1 MVRRRSSRLWKSIGN
16 TVVILVTGAA
26 GFIGMHLAR
35 RLLEDGHCVVGVD
48 NLGGYYDV
56 ELKQDRIAVLSSY
69 SGFRFIRLDLT
80 DADAVQALFKSGS
93 FSNVVHLAAQTGVRY
108 SLQNPHAYIM
118 SNVVGFANVIENCR
132 RCHVLH
138 LVYASSSSIYGA
150 NRQMPFSEHHSADHP
165 VSLYAATKKSDEL
178 LAHTYSHLY
187 ELPTTGLRFFTVY
200 GPWGRPDMAP
210 MLFADAILRGRPIE
224 VFNDGK
230 MLRDFTY
237 VDDVVESMTRVIGQP
252 ATPNPNFDASHP
264 DPATSHAPYRIYN
277 IGNQQPVELMQF
289 IETLENALEMKAEK
303 ILRPMQ
309 SGDVVATCADAHELT
324 EAIQWTPRTPL
335 AAGIGQF
342 VDWYRDYYRRS
353 NA

>member
-1 MVRRRSSRLWKSIGN
+1 
-16 TVVILVTGAA
+16 VVILITGAA

-35 RLLEDGHCVVGVD
+35 RLLENGHRVVGVD
-48 NLGGYYDV
+48 SLGGYYDV
-56 ELKQDRIAVLSSY
+56 KLKRDRIASLSSC

-80 DADAVQALFKSGS
+80 DADAVEALFKSGG

-108 SLQNPHAYIM
+108 SMQNPRAYIM

-132 RCHVLH
+132 RHQVSH

-150 NRQMPFSEHHSADHP
+150 NRQMPFSEHHPADHP

-178 LAHTYSHLY
+178 LAHSYSHLY

-200 GPWGRPDMAP
+200 GPWGRSDMAP
-210 MLFADAILRGRPIE
+210 MLFADAILHGRPIE

-237 VDDVVESMTRVIGQP
+237 VDDVVESMTRVIDRP
-252 ATPNPNFDASHP
+252 ATPNPDFDACHP
-264 DPATSHAPYRIYN
+264 DPATSSAPYRIYN
-277 IGNQQPVELMQF
+277 IGNQQPVELMEF
-289 IETLENALEMKAEK
+289 IAALENALGRKAEK

-309 SGDVVATCADAHELT
+309 SGDVVATCADTHELA
-324 EAIQWTPRTPL
+324 EAIQWAPATPL
-335 AAGIGQF
+335 TVGIAQF
-342 VDWYRDYYRRS
+342 ADWFRDYSTRS
-353 NA
+353 NAKLRC